1 MELGSFSVC
10 LRVKSLA
17 ASRAFYEKL
26 GFGQVAGDPAQ
37 GWIVVRNGTTKIGL
51 FQAHIE
57 RTTLT
62 FNPGW
67 SDTGEPLVDFT
78 DVRDLQKAAAERGL
92 VPSDASDP
100 AGTGPGYFILNDP
113 DGNPIYVDQHVS
125 RPKR

>member
-17 ASRAFYEKL
+17 ASRVFYEKL
-26 GFGQVAGDPAQ
+26 GFAQVAGDPAQ

-51 FQAHIE
+51 FEAHIE

-67 SDTGEPLVDFT
+67 SATGEPLAAFT
-78 DVRDLQKAAAERGL
+78 DVRDLQKTVVERGL
-92 VPSDASDP
+92 VAADASDP

-113 DGNPIYVDQHVS
+113 DGNPIYVDQHVPRPS
-125 RPKR
+125 R